1 MQFKHLAQLVLLVVF
16 LIVLMEESRIF
27 LFLVTKNCIMLDISK
42 KRDLGSGVD
51 GDSQKTL
58 PKIGVKAVQRLAG
71 PTDSTSDSLLSS
83 TIKKML
89 NLS

>member
-1 MQFKHLAQLVLLVVF
+1 
-16 LIVLMEESRIF
+16 
-27 LFLVTKNCIMLDISK
+27 MLDISK

-71 PTDSTSDSLLSS
+71 LTDSASDSLLSS
-83 TIKKML
+83 TIGIFVTHVTQYETVFFVGFR
-89 NLS
+89 NLFIDEQKSVFMKLAINS